1 MTGRDSTPRND
12 QNLEGTTPQTNG
24 VTPTPV
30 TNDSHIDATNDYDV
44 PVATEVAE
52 TTPRRSRRLFIGLGV
67 AGVAAAVVAGIAVG
81 ARSVFAA
88 GRRGKHGDAAGGA
101 TGQAQGAAGGPI
113 GRQGGGGSRQRDLTP
128 AVADADAEGL
138 TPPNEEGPYFKANS
152 PEKASL
158 VEATTAGT
166 HLILTGKVVRRNGT
180 SVAKALLDFWQANPA
195 GQYDNRG
202 YDLRGHQFTASDGT
216 YRLETVVPGLYPGRT
231 RHIHVKVQAP
241 GESILTTQL
250 YFPDEVKNSTDGIYD
265 PRLLMKQVSAPTGG
279 PVQATFDFVIA
290 G

>member
-1 MTGRDSTPRND
+1 MTGIDGTSRND
-12 QNLEGTTPQTNG
+12 QNPEGTTPEAPETTA
-24 VTPTPV
+24 TPAAHETQV
-30 TNDSHIDATNDYDV
+30 DTTAHDV
-44 PVATEVAE
+44 AGPTEA
-52 TTPRRSRRLFIGLGV
+52 TPRRSRRLFIGLGI
-67 AGVAAAVVAGIAVG
+67 AGVTAAVVAGIAVG

-113 GRQGGGGSRQRDLTP
+113 GRQGGGGRQRDLTP
-128 AVADADAEGL
+128 AVADADADGL

-152 PEKASL
+152 PEKPSL
-158 VEATTAGT
+158 VEASAAGT

-180 SVAKALLDFWQANPA
+180 PVAKALLDFWQANPA

-202 YDLRGHQFTASDGT
+202 YDLRGHQFTATDGT

>member
-1 MTGRDSTPRND
+1 MTGRDGTSRNN
-12 QNLEGTTPQTNG
+12 QNPDGTTPEAPETTA
-24 VTPTPV
+24 TPAAHESQVDT
-30 TNDSHIDATNDYDV
+30 
-44 PVATEVAE
+44 TEA
-52 TTPRRSRRLFIGLGV
+52 TPRRSRRLLIGLGV
-67 AGVAAAVVAGIAVG
+67 AGVTAVVVAGVAVG

-88 GRRGKHGDAAGGA
+88 GRRGKHGDAGGGML
-101 TGQAQGAAGGPI
+101 GQAQGAAGGPI
-113 GRQGGGGSRQRDLTP
+113 GRQGGSRQRDLTP
-128 AVADADAEGL
+128 AVADADGL

-152 PEKASL
+152 PEKPSL
-158 VEATTAGT
+158 VEASTAGT

-180 SVAKALLDFWQANPA
+180 PVDKALLDFWQANPS

-202 YDLRGHQFTASDGT
+202 YYLRGHQFTAADGT

-241 GESILTTQL
+241 SEAILTTQL

-265 PRLLMKQVSAPTGG
+265 PRLLMKQVSAPSGG
-279 PVQATFDFVIA
+279 PVQATFDFVVA

>member
-1 MTGRDSTPRND
+1 MTGRDGTSRND
-12 QNLEGTTPQTNG
+12 QNPDGTTPEAPETTA
-24 VTPTPV
+24 TPAAHESQVDT
-30 TNDSHIDATNDYDV
+30 
-44 PVATEVAE
+44 TEA
-52 TTPRRSRRLFIGLGV
+52 TPRRSRRLLIGLGV
-67 AGVAAAVVAGIAVG
+67 AGVTAVVVAGVAVG

-88 GRRGKHGDAAGGA
+88 GRRGKHGAGGGMP
-101 TGQAQGAAGGPI
+101 GQAQGAAGGPI
-113 GRQGGGGSRQRDLTP
+113 NRQGGGRQRDLTP
-128 AVADADAEGL
+128 AVADADADGL

-152 PEKASL
+152 PEKPSL
-158 VEATTAGT
+158 VEASTAGT

-180 SVAKALLDFWQANPA
+180 PVDKALLDFWQANPS

-202 YDLRGHQFTASDGT
+202 YYLRGHQFTAADGT

-241 GESILTTQL
+241 SEAILTTQL

-265 PRLLMKQVSAPTGG
+265 PRLLMKQVSAPSGG
-279 PVQATFDFVIA
+279 PVQATFDFVVA

>member
-1 MTGRDSTPRND
+1 MTGIDGTSRNN
-12 QNLEGTTPQTNG
+12 QNPDGTTPEAPETTA
-24 VTPTPV
+24 TPAAHESQVDT
-30 TNDSHIDATNDYDV
+30 
-44 PVATEVAE
+44 TEA
-52 TTPRRSRRLFIGLGV
+52 TPRRSRRLLIGLGV
-67 AGVAAAVVAGIAVG
+67 AGVTAVVVAGVAVG

-88 GRRGKHGDAAGGA
+88 GRRGKHGAGGGMP
-101 TGQAQGAAGGPI
+101 GQAQGAAGGPL
-113 GRQGGGGSRQRDLTP
+113 GRQGGGRQRDLTP
-128 AVADADAEGL
+128 AVADADADGL

-152 PEKASL
+152 PEKPSL
-158 VEATTAGT
+158 VEASTAGT

-180 SVAKALLDFWQANPA
+180 PVDKALLDFWQANPS

-202 YDLRGHQFTASDGT
+202 YYLRGHQFTAADGT

-241 GESILTTQL
+241 SEAILTTQL

-265 PRLLMKQVSAPTGG
+265 PRLLMKQVSAPSGG
-279 PVQATFDFVIA
+279 PVQATFDFVVA

>member
-1 MTGRDSTPRND
+1 
-12 QNLEGTTPQTNG
+12 
-24 VTPTPV
+24 
-30 TNDSHIDATNDYDV
+30 
-44 PVATEVAE
+44 
-52 TTPRRSRRLFIGLGV
+52 
-67 AGVAAAVVAGIAVG
+67 VAGIAVG

-88 GRRGKHGDAAGGA
+88 GRRGKHCDAAGA
-101 TGQAQGAAGGPI
+101 TANQAQGASGAPI
-113 GRQGGGGSRQRDLTP
+113 GRPGGGRQRDLTP
-128 AVADADAEGL
+128 AVADADGL

-152 PEKASL
+152 PERPSL
-158 VEATTAGT
+158 VDASTAGT
-166 HLILTGKVVRRNGT
+166 HLILTGKVIRRNGT
-180 SVAKALLDFWQANPA
+180 PVAKVLLDFWQANPSGA
-195 GQYDNRG
+195 YDNRG
-202 YDLRGHQFTASDGT
+202 YNLRGHQFTAADGT

-231 RHIHVKVQAP
+231 RHIHVKAQAP

>member
-1 MTGRDSTPRND
+1 MTGIDGTSRNN
-12 QNLEGTTPQTNG
+12 QNPDGTTPEAPETTA
-24 VTPTPV
+24 TPAAHESQVDT
-30 TNDSHIDATNDYDV
+30 
-44 PVATEVAE
+44 TEA
-52 TTPRRSRRLFIGLGV
+52 TPRRSRRLLIGLGV
-67 AGVAAAVVAGIAVG
+67 AGVTAVVVAGVAVG

-88 GRRGKHGDAAGGA
+88 GRRGKHGAGGGMP
-101 TGQAQGAAGGPI
+101 GQAQGAAGGPI
-113 GRQGGGGSRQRDLTP
+113 SRQGGGRQRDLTP
-128 AVADADAEGL
+128 AVADADADGL

-152 PEKASL
+152 PEKPSL
-158 VEATTAGT
+158 VEASTAGT

-180 SVAKALLDFWQANPA
+180 PVDKALLDFWQANPS

-202 YDLRGHQFTASDGT
+202 YYLRGHQFTAADGT

-241 GESILTTQL
+241 REAILTTQL

-265 PRLLMKQVSAPTGG
+265 PRLLMKQVSAPSGG
-279 PVQATFDFVIA
+279 PVQATFDFVVA

>member
-1 MTGRDSTPRND
+1 MTGIDGTSRNN
-12 QNLEGTTPQTNG
+12 QNPDGTTPEAPETTA
-24 VTPTPV
+24 TPAAHESQVDT
-30 TNDSHIDATNDYDV
+30 
-44 PVATEVAE
+44 TEA
-52 TTPRRSRRLFIGLGV
+52 TPRRSRRLLIGLGV
-67 AGVAAAVVAGIAVG
+67 AGVTAVVVAGVAVG

-88 GRRGKHGDAAGGA
+88 GRRGKHGAGGGMP
-101 TGQAQGAAGGPI
+101 GQAQGAAGGPI
-113 GRQGGGGSRQRDLTP
+113 GRQGGGRQRDLTP
-128 AVADADAEGL
+128 AVADADADGL

-265 PRLLMKQVSAPTGG
+265 PRLLMKQVSAPSGG
-279 PVQATFDFVIA
+279 PVQATFDFVVA

>member
-1 MTGRDSTPRND
+1 MTGIDGTSRNN
-12 QNLEGTTPQTNG
+12 QNPDGTTPEAPETTA
-24 VTPTPV
+24 TPAAHESQVDT
-30 TNDSHIDATNDYDV
+30 
-44 PVATEVAE
+44 TEA
-52 TTPRRSRRLFIGLGV
+52 TPRRSRRLLIGLGV
-67 AGVAAAVVAGIAVG
+67 AGVTAVVVAGVAVG

-88 GRRGKHGDAAGGA
+88 GRRGKHGAGGGMP
-101 TGQAQGAAGGPI
+101 GQAQGAAGGPI
-113 GRQGGGGSRQRDLTP
+113 GRQGGGRQRDLTP
-128 AVADADAEGL
+128 AVADADGL

-152 PEKASL
+152 PEKPSL
-158 VEATTAGT
+158 VEASTAGT

-180 SVAKALLDFWQANPA
+180 PVDKALLDFWQANPS

-202 YDLRGHQFTASDGT
+202 YYLRGHQFTAADGT

-241 GESILTTQL
+241 SEAILTTQL

-265 PRLLMKQVSAPTGG
+265 PRLLMKQVSAPSGG
-279 PVQATFDFVIA
+279 PVQATFDFVVA

>member
-1 MTGRDSTPRND
+1 MTGTDGTPRND
-12 QNLEGTTPQTNG
+12 QTPEGRTPDAPETTAIPEPY
-24 VTPTPV
+24 VTPVEDT
-30 TNDSHIDATNDYDV
+30 THDATG
-44 PVATEVAE
+44 PTEAA
-52 TTPRRSRRLFIGLGV
+52 PRRSRRLFIGLGV
-67 AGVAAAVVAGIAVG
+67 AGVAAAVVVGIAVG

-88 GRRGKHGDAAGGA
+88 GRRGRHGDTAGGA

-113 GRQGGGGSRQRDLTP
+113 GRQGGGGGRQRDLTP
-128 AVADADAEGL
+128 AVADADADGL

-152 PEKASL
+152 PERASL
-158 VEATTAGT
+158 VEATAAGT

-180 SVAKALLDFWQANPA
+180 PVAKALLDFWQANPS

-202 YDLRGHQFTASDGT
+202 YDLRGHQFTAADGT

-250 YFPDEVKNSTDGIYD
+250 YFPDEVKNGTDGIYD

-279 PVQATFDFVIA
+279 PVTAMFDFVIS

>member
-1 MTGRDSTPRND
+1 MTGIDGTSRNN
-12 QNLEGTTPQTNG
+12 QNPDGTTPEAPETTA
-24 VTPTPV
+24 TPAAHESQVDT
-30 TNDSHIDATNDYDV
+30 
-44 PVATEVAE
+44 TEA
-52 TTPRRSRRLFIGLGV
+52 TPRRSRRLLIGLGV
-67 AGVAAAVVAGIAVG
+67 AGVTAVVVAGVAVG

-88 GRRGKHGDAAGGA
+88 GRRGKHGDAGGGMP
-101 TGQAQGAAGGPI
+101 GQAQGAAGGPI
-113 GRQGGGGSRQRDLTP
+113 GRQGGSRQRDLTP
-128 AVADADAEGL
+128 AVADADGL

-152 PEKASL
+152 PEKPSL
-158 VEATTAGT
+158 VEASTAGT

-180 SVAKALLDFWQANPA
+180 PVDKALLDFWQANPS

-202 YDLRGHQFTASDGT
+202 YYLRGHQFTAADGT

-241 GESILTTQL
+241 REAILTTQL

-265 PRLLMKQVSAPTGG
+265 PRLLMKQVSAPSGG
-279 PVQATFDFVIA
+279 PVQATFDFVVA

>member
-1 MTGRDSTPRND
+1 MTGIDGTSRNN
-12 QNLEGTTPQTNG
+12 QNPDGTTPEAPETTA
-24 VTPTPV
+24 TPAAHGSQVDT
-30 TNDSHIDATNDYDV
+30 
-44 PVATEVAE
+44 TEA
-52 TTPRRSRRLFIGLGV
+52 TPRRSRRLLIGLGV
-67 AGVAAAVVAGIAVG
+67 AGVTAVVVAGVAVG

-88 GRRGKHGDAAGGA
+88 GRRGKHGAGGGMP
-101 TGQAQGAAGGPI
+101 GQAQGAAGGPI
-113 GRQGGGGSRQRDLTP
+113 GRQGGGRQRDLTP
-128 AVADADAEGL
+128 AVADADADGL

-152 PEKASL
+152 PEKPSL
-158 VEATTAGT
+158 VEASTAGT

-180 SVAKALLDFWQANPA
+180 PVDKALLDFWQANPS

-202 YDLRGHQFTASDGT
+202 YYLRGHQFTAADGT

-241 GESILTTQL
+241 SEAILTTQL

-265 PRLLMKQVSAPTGG
+265 PRLLMKQVSAPSGG
-279 PVQATFDFVIA
+279 PVQATFDFVVA